1 MYRLC
6 CVAALL
12 LLAGVFPVGTTMGD
26 TRVGP
31 EASLPEETNGWTS
44 LPDHYKIYDRESL
57 YDYID
62 GGAELYLSYGFRR
75 LTSRRYVR
83 EGEPDIV
90 VDLFD
95 MGDSHN
101 AFGVFSHSREVVES
115 RFGQGSQ
122 YTEGLLLFWKGRY
135 YVSVLASPETEASRG
150 TAFDLARRIE
160 ASIQEEGGLPDVIA
174 LLPREGLIEE
184 SIRFFRHYIWLNS
197 HYYIADENILHIDD
211 STDAV
216 LAKYERRT
224 EESGTRHHHNRGILL
239 AVSYADTA
247 AARAAYDDFA
257 RHYLPELSERT
268 VVRIEDGTWTGC
280 RLSGRLVV
288 VTFNFGSEDEALHL
302 FDAMFH
308 TNR

>member
-6 CVAALL
+6 YVAAPL
-12 LLAGVFPVGTTMGD
+12 LLAGVFLVGATMGD

-31 EASLPEETNGWTS
+31 EASLPEKTNGWTS
-44 LPDHYKIYDRESL
+44 LPDYHKVYDRETL

-150 TAFDLARRIE
+150 AAFDLARRIE
-160 ASIQEEGGLPDVIA
+160 RTKHPTVDESQHTRRAQEACNRAPTYPQGELAAFARWRGNVLSCGIHGCGSQSSINRSGTGTSNSFDMRRASPVAPAQRSHQHSGRHSSTAEERASNAIRVASGQRVPVARQSHVAPDVA
-174 LLPREGLIEE
+174 LPRVDQE
-184 SIRFFRHYIWLNS
+184 SHSHCRFW
-197 HYYIADENILHIDD
+197 
-211 STDAV
+211 
-216 LAKYERRT
+216 
-224 EESGTRHHHNRGILL
+224 
-239 AVSYADTA
+239 
-247 AARAAYDDFA
+247 
-257 RHYLPELSERT
+257 
-268 VVRIEDGTWTGC
+268 
-280 RLSGRLVV
+280 
-288 VTFNFGSEDEALHL
+288 
-302 FDAMFH
+302 
-308 TNR
+308 